1 MIEFEKSES
10 LIRMIEQEKMKYYK
24 PTFFDGNFDIKGG
37 HDDISDRIRQIA
49 GKIEKECELYLI
61 CDMAEKW
68 VEDQKPKDVIYQSMI
83 PINPRTKKNSQ
94 QILINR
100 KSKKPFV
107 TQSDI
112 YKQYEKDA
120 GWFLKPLQSP
130 IAEPVNV
137 KCVFYRDSAR
147 RVDLTNLLEAMD
159 DILVKYKILEDD
171 NCNIIVSHDGSRV
184 MIDRI
189 NPRTEIE
196 ITLLRTYN

>member
-1 MIEFEKSES
+1 MIEFEKSDS
-10 LIRMIEQEKMKYYK
+10 LMKMIEEEKKKYHK
-24 PTFFDGNFDIKGG
+24 PVFYEGELQLKSGFDEVDEK
-37 HDDISDRIRQIA
+37 IRQIA
-49 GKIEKECELYLI
+49 KKIEEDAELYLI
-61 CDMAEKW
+61 CEMARKW
-68 VEDQKPKDVIYQSMI
+68 VEDQKPKNVIYQAMI

-112 YKQYEKDA
+112 YKQYEKDV
-120 GWFLKPLQSP
+120 GWFLKPPQSP
-130 IAEPVNV
+130 IAEPVNI

-171 NCNIIVSHDGSRV
+171 NYNIIVSHDGSRV
-184 MIDRI
+184 MIDRD

-196 ITLLRTYN
+196 ITLLSAYN